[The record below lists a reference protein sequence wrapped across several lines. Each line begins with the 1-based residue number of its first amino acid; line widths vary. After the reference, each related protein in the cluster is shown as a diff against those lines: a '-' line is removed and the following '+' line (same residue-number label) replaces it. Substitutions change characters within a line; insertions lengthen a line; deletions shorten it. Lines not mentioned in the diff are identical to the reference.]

1 MAAHP
6 PCHGMPLW
14 VPSGPGPVRGSYL
27 LVLGPPDVGGIG
39 LRPGAGHGTQVAVQL
54 CLHPSWAAAGLD
66 ARILSR
72 LFLFVLLPF
81 QVLAVGLPAES
92 EGSLRGV
99 CPPGTAPSPSPQF
112 TGGLMSPPLCSRPP
126 FKAQST
132 ERRLRSSD

>member
-1 MAAHP
+1 
-6 PCHGMPLW
+6 MPLW

-54 CLHPSWAAAGLD
+54 RLHPSWAAAGLD
-66 ARILSR
+66 AHILSR

-92 EGSLRGV
+92 EGGLRGV
-99 CPPGTAPSPSPQF
+99 CAHLAP
-112 TGGLMSPPLCSRPP
+112 
-126 FKAQST
+126 
-132 ERRLRSSD
+132 RLPHRRSSREA